1 MLKTQ
6 MTVLELVV
14 LSQILRRTF
23 CEEQL
28 VEAICD
34 WAVSSQISFSERITR
49 ITTNYVVFLG
59 KMTYYHNNYHPP
71 RGGVIL
77 GSAKNNKTPNT
88 TTTNNYNNHQLPQN
102 AQQPQQTVNN
112 PNNHSTT
119 STNTQLPSTNSTTI
133 N

>member
-59 KMTYYHNNYHPP
+59 KMTYYHNNYHPATKKRKRLDLCCYKP
-71 RGGVIL
+71 DEEKL
-77 GSAKNNKTPNT
+77 
-88 TTTNNYNNHQLPQN
+88 
-102 AQQPQQTVNN
+102 
-112 PNNHSTT
+112 
-119 STNTQLPSTNSTTI
+119 
-133 N
+133 